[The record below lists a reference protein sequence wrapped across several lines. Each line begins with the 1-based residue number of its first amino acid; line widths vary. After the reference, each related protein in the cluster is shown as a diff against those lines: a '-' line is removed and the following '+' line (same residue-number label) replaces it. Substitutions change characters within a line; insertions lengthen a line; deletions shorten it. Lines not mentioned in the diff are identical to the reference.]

1 MADSEETSEQ
11 GGLWPDEALVRP
23 TIVVHDE
30 SAGSAARIVT
40 PPPNVFSHEVVE
52 EERVGPTTGP
62 TDVLSVGTRV
72 LLMAVH
78 GDRCWVVDGAGRQVE
93 VSRSS
98 LRALPNEAPSG
109 ERGQSGGDR
118 HPPS

>member
-1 MADSEETSEQ
+1 MTDPEEKSEQ

-23 TIVVHDE
+23 TIEVHDE
-30 SAGSAARIVT
+30 SAGAATRIVT

-52 EERVGPTTGP
+52 EEHVGPTTGP
-62 TDVLSVGTRV
+62 TDVLSVGTLV

-109 ERGQSGGDR
+109 EGQAGGDR